1 MRIGPRHP
9 WLGAAGFH
17 LALPLLEG
25 FYRRRHIH
33 RSGSAFA
40 RARIAAI
47 KDKIARGDTVYFGRR
62 LRRRHA

>member
-25 FYRRRHIH
+25 LYRRRHIH
-33 RSGSAFA
+33 RPTSPFA
-40 RARIAAI
+40 HERIAAI
-47 KDKIARGDTVYFGRR
+47 KDKIARAKSFISRASRG
-62 LRRRHA
+62 AC